1 MSDAPAVLL
10 SNAVRHYS
18 WGSRTVLPALLGEP
32 VPADEPWA
40 EIWMGAH
47 PLEPSH
53 LPDGRSL
60 AEVAPRLPFM
70 VKLLAAEEPLSVQA
84 HPNRTQARTG
94 FAAEEARGVPL
105 AAGHRSYKDA
115 NHKPELFVAL
125 EPTETLCG
133 FRPPADIAATAQR
146 LGSAALSELVGPASA
161 GGDPGEALRMIFS
174 RLLGLRGGSRTAL
187 LDEVTRACAR
197 VAADHDSDSA
207 DTHTDTAAPDRSAA
221 QWVVRLADR
230 YPDDTGALA
239 PLLLDHVV
247 LEPGDA
253 LFVDAGVLHAY
264 LHGAGVEVQASS
276 DNVLRGGLTG
286 KHVDV
291 PALLSVVRFEVASG
305 HRVAPVPCGPGLDTY
320 AVPVGDFA
328 VWRARPDGSGVQVPV
343 EGACIAVCVAG
354 AVVLGGVSLAPGRSA
369 YVPVGSP
376 LVVGGTGTCFVTAA
390 AEEAETLDGTVDGA

>member
-1 MSDAPAVLL
+1 MSDASAVLL

-47 PLEPSH
+47 PLEPSY

-60 AEVAPRLPFM
+60 AEVAPGLPFM

-84 HPNRTQARTG
+84 HPDRAQARTG

-125 EPTETLCG
+125 RPTETLCG

-146 LGSAALSELVGPASA
+146 LGSPALSELVGPPTD
-161 GGDPGEALRMIFS
+161 GGDGSDVLRSIFS
-174 RLLGLRGGSRTAL
+174 RLLGLRGGSRTGL
-187 LDEVTRACAR
+187 LDDVTRACDR
-197 VAADHDSDSA
+197 LAADADA
-207 DTHTDTAAPDRSAA
+207 DTSDRAAAR
-221 QWVVRLADR
+221 WVVRLAER
-230 YPDDTGALA
+230 YPGDTGALA

-291 PALLSVVRFEVASG
+291 SALLSVVRFEVAAG

-328 VWRARPDGSGVQVPV
+328 VWRARPDGFGVQVPV

-354 AVVLGGVSLAPGRSA
+354 AVVLGGVALAPGRSA

-376 LVVGGTGTCFVTAA
+376 VVVEGAGTCFVTAG
-390 AEEAETLDGTVDGA
+390 AEVGKTLTGT